1 MDSNIFVWFKYAF
14 NQGRQVQEIE
24 HSGGTV
30 DGRGVWKNIEIQV
43 ESVEI
48 KDLEYNRSL
57 ESIYVKMDKLIK
69 KYSIDKNEFEPKYN
83 HFFMQLK
90 NLVKSKSNF
99 EIKLFR
105 LLQIAFNAGQLSVN
119 MEKKD
124 FPKDITEFVHE
135 NNLLLMDTYV
145 SKENQDIINKQYLDG
160 TILDKIKNQKLG
172 GFNKKYLKYDLNG
185 GSNPSLDINHYK
197 YQEQQFHRKYLS
209 YKAKYLKLKT
219 ILKKL

>member
-1 MDSNIFVWFKYAF
+1 MNSNIFIWFEYAF

-30 DGRGVWKNIEIQV
+30 DGRGVWKNIEVQV
-43 ESVEI
+43 ESIEI
-48 KDLEYNRSL
+48 KGLKYNRSL
-57 ESIYVKMDKLIK
+57 ENIYNKMDKLIE

-105 LLQIAFNAGQLSVN
+105 LLQIAYNAGQLSIN
-119 MEKKD
+119 IGKKD
-124 FPKDITEFVHE
+124 FPEDIAKFVHE
-135 NNLLLMDTYV
+135 NNLLSMDTYV

-160 TILDKIKNQKLG
+160 TILDKIKNQHVG
-172 GFNKKYLKYDLNG
+172 GFHKKYLLYDLNG
-185 GSNPSLDINHYK
+185 GSNPSLDIYYN
-197 YQEQQFHRKYLS
+197 KYLL
-209 YKAKYLKLKT
+209 YKKKYLKLKN
-219 ILKKL
+219 KL

>member
-14 NQGRQVQEIE
+14 KQGRQVQKIE
-24 HSGGTV
+24 HSGGIV

-48 KDLEYNRSL
+48 KDLKYNSSL
-57 ESIYVKMDKLIK
+57 ESIYTKMDKLIK

-119 MEKKD
+119 IEKKD
-124 FPKDITEFVHE
+124 FPEDIAEFVHE
-135 NNLLLMDTYV
+135 NNLLSIDTYV
-145 SKENQDIINKQYLDG
+145 SAENQDIINKQYLDG
-160 TILDKIKNQKLG
+160 TVLDKININQSG
-172 GFNKKYLKYDLNG
+172 GFYKKYLLYDLNG
-185 GSNPSLDINHYK
+185 GSNPSLDIYYN
-197 YQEQQFHRKYLS
+197 KYLK
-209 YKAKYLKLKT
+209 YKGKYLKLKN
-219 ILKKL
+219 I